1 MPSKYIRNLSWN
13 PQGQYYD
20 VEKIEFGTTYTEGS
34 GFSPDGSIGDS
45 TTLYSYDGDKTVTT
59 LAKYVTR
66 IPWTGEK
73 GVVSL
78 KAISYYESLTFNEAT
93 GELIAYDPS
102 RTLVF
107 QHYQNPDSSFQV
119 ETGRSIVWPAGYSVN
134 HSANVD
140 NEVTVFADKEAE
152 YFDFESSTRG
162 TFIDNEYSYKIRDKY
177 DSSNRVDLAN
187 EYGVSGNFDLGWW
200 DYISFESQAIASTTE
215 IGGMARFGFSG
226 DLGNVDTLTGIGWS
240 FEGFSKGKG
249 AKKEISL
256 NGTVDG
262 DGSFESNFR
271 ARGKKVKGWL
281 NVEDIQGDGL
291 DASFSYQGKD
301 YDFTPG
307 DRVKIKVSKKKGRFQ
322 VVDHDLSLDNE
333 RTPAGNEDDGLTGG
347 GTGSTAFR
355 EWISLLD
362 ANGDGVFNSQD
373 LLVNPG
379 RVSLIQEAEV
389 SPGAL
394 EALAQQENPIGSL
407 VDVFTSPGSG
417 FDSGE
422 LVNLFN
428 RDVINPPN
436 LMGDGGVL
444 GL

>member
-45 TTLYSYDGDKTVTT
+45 TALYSYDGDKTVTT

-73 GVVSL
+73 GVVSV

-152 YFDFESSTRG
+152 YFDFELSTGG
-162 TFIDNEYSYKIRDKY
+162 TSIDNEYSYKIRDKY
-177 DSSNRVDLAN
+177 DSSNRVDLAK

-215 IGGMARFGFSG
+215 GVDEITGTPGNDNIYSLGGDDLIDGGDGEDYINGGAGNDTLIGGKWAFKDVIYGGVGDDFIGGGGGPGMLYGENGNDEIRAGHGKDILSG
-226 DLGNVDTLTGIGWS
+226 GDGADILYGGGGGNTFESELDGSVDHLFIMSDFRGHGYDWGRNHGGINADVIKELDTNDRISILGTSQSELSFRDVAANTYNQAQAGIGI
-240 FEGFSKGKG
+240 F
-249 AKKEISL
+249 
-256 NGTVDG
+256 DG
-262 DGSFESNFR
+262 EM
-271 ARGKKVKGWL
+271 
-281 NVEDIQGDGL
+281 
-291 DASFSYQGKD
+291 
-301 YDFTPG
+301 
-307 DRVKIKVSKKKGRFQ
+307 
-322 VVDHDLSLDNE
+322 
-333 RTPAGNEDDGLTGG
+333 
-347 GTGSTAFR
+347 
-355 EWISLLD
+355 
-362 ANGDGVFNSQD
+362 
-373 LLVNPG
+373 
-379 RVSLIQEAEV
+379 
-389 SPGAL
+389 L
-394 EALAQQENPIGSL
+394 EALYVGSNL
-407 VDVFTSPGSG
+407 SAGQLAAITTA
-417 FDSGE
+417 DSSR
-422 LVNLFN
+422 FW
-428 RDVINPPN
+428 
-436 LMGDGGVL
+436 
-444 GL
+444 